1 MAVQMEMPVNGDPVI
16 HREVHSDALRPA
28 LARRSLRLTSAP
40 YAHFTHI
47 FYLEEGQ
54 ARLESEGIQHE
65 LSGPALAILPSE
77 TKLMVVIEAGA
88 SGNLVGFSPSLFDE
102 AIGDHAETH
111 SLRMFFTQMTWQ
123 ESLDRNEAARQA
135 PLINGLSS
143 ELADDGHGSRM
154 AASALLRLILLSTW
168 RMCGG
173 EDIAYTGKTN
183 AGDILQR
190 FRQLVESHFAKQKP
204 VSFYA
209 GQLGITTDQLHSICR
224 RTLTRTPIQLL
235 HERLTREAKLRLE
248 RSALSVHDI
257 SDSLGF
263 HDPTYFSHYF
273 KRQTGLSPAAYRLQ
287 ARPLDESS
295 NGAASASYAD
305 WP

>member
-1 MAVQMEMPVNGDPVI
+1 MNGDPVI
-16 HREVHSDALRPA
+16 HRDVRSDALRPA

-40 YAHFTHI
+40 YVDFLHI

-54 ARLESEGIQHE
+54 ARLETDGFQRE
-65 LSGPALAILPSE
+65 LSGPALAILPPDA
-77 TKLMVVIEAGA
+77 KLMVVIEAGA
-88 SGNLVGFSPSLFDE
+88 SGHLVGTSCSLFEE
-102 AIGDHAETH
+102 AIGDHAETN
-111 SLRMFFTQMTWQ
+111 SLRVFFTRTTWR
-123 ESLDRNEAARQA
+123 ESLNRGEAARQA
-135 PLINGLSS
+135 TLINGLAS

-154 AASALLRLILLSTW
+154 AASALLRLFLLSTW
-168 RMCGG
+168 RICGA
-173 EDIAYTGKTN
+173 EDVARAGKAN
-183 AGDILQR
+183 PGDILQR
-190 FRQLVESHFAKQKP
+190 FRQLVESHFARQRP

-209 GQLGITTDQLHSICR
+209 GQLGITTDRLHSICR
-224 RTLTRTPIQLL
+224 RNLAKTPIQLL
-235 HERLTREAKLRLE
+235 HERLTREAKLRLK
-248 RSALSVHDI
+248 RSTLSVHDI

-287 ARPLDESS
+287 ARQLDESS

>member
-1 MAVQMEMPVNGDPVI
+1 MNGDPVI
-16 HREVHSDALRPA
+16 HREVRSDALRPA
-28 LARRSLRLTSAP
+28 LARRSLRLTSVP

-54 ARLESEGIQHE
+54 AKLELEGIQHE
-65 LSGPALAILPSE
+65 LSGPALVIHPPDAR
-77 TKLMVVIEAGA
+77 LMVVIEAGA
-88 SGNLVGFSPSLFDE
+88 SGHLVGFSPSLFEE
-102 AIGDHAETH
+102 AIGDHAETN
-111 SLRMFFTQMTWQ
+111 SLRMFFTRMTRG
-123 ESLDRNEAARQA
+123 ENLDRSEAARQA
-135 PLINGLSS
+135 PLVNALAS

-168 RMCGG
+168 RICGA
-173 EDIAYTGKTN
+173 EDIAYTGKAN

-190 FRQLVESHFAKQKP
+190 FRQLVESHFAMQKP

-209 GQLGITTDQLHSICR
+209 GQLGITTDRLHSICR
-224 RTLTRTPIQLL
+224 RNLTKTPIQLL

-248 RSALSVHDI
+248 RSTLSVHDI

-273 KRQTGLSPAAYRLQ
+273 KRQTGLSPAAYRLR